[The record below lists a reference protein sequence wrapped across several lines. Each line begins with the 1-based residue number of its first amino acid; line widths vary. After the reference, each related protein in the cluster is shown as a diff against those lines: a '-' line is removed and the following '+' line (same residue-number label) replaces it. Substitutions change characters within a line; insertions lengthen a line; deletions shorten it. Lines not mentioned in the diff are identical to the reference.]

1 MIENRNL
8 KLEMERRLTPEVLVL
23 IRHVAALASSK
34 DIPLYLVGGPVR
46 DLFLKRKILDIDLVM
61 EGDAPSLA
69 RELAAELGGNVR
81 IHSRFGTATYFSGN
95 ISIDLVTARSE
106 VYPRPGALPVVK
118 PGTITDDLHRR
129 DFTINA
135 MAVCLSPAQYGDLL
149 DPYGGQ
155 VDLKRHLIKV
165 IHPVSFIDDATRIL
179 RALRYE
185 QRLAFQMEK
194 ETEILLRYNL
204 AYLSTI
210 SGDRITGELELILQE
225 ERPENILQRAF
236 NLGVLSSIHS
246 SLHWNAN
253 LPDRFEHARSYTDN
267 KMRRASLY
275 FSLLAYDSTEKD
287 NEDIIAFL
295 KLPRLVAQAM
305 RDTINLKANL
315 INLAQNNL
323 PRSKIYHLLRYYSLE
338 ALITVDISANI
349 PAVHEYIQ
357 LFLTELRHNKVALN
371 GKDLLKLGIKP
382 GPVMG
387 DILEILME
395 ARLDGRVSTS
405 QQEIELV
412 EKLIDM
418 KE

>member
-1 MIENRNL
+1 
-8 KLEMERRLTPEVLVL
+8 
-23 IRHVAALASSK
+23 
-34 DIPLYLVGGPVR
+34 
-46 DLFLKRKILDIDLVM
+46 
-61 EGDAPSLA
+61 
-69 RELAAELGGNVR
+69 
-81 IHSRFGTATYFSGN
+81 
-95 ISIDLVTARSE
+95 
-106 VYPRPGALPVVK
+106 
-118 PGTITDDLHRR
+118 
-129 DFTINA
+129 
-135 MAVCLSPAQYGDLL
+135 
-149 DPYGGQ
+149 
-155 VDLKRHLIKV
+155 
-165 IHPVSFIDDATRIL
+165 
-179 RALRYE
+179 
-185 QRLAFQMEK
+185 
-194 ETEILLRYNL
+194 
-204 AYLSTI
+204 
-210 SGDRITGELELILQE
+210 
-225 ERPENILQRAF
+225 LQRAF